1 MLLTVDI
8 GNTHT
13 VIGIFSKN
21 ILMADWRI
29 KTDRQGTSH
38 EIASTLYGLMA
49 MKEISFAQID
59 SFIMACVVPQ
69 VQGNWLNFANTI
81 VDKPIQVD
89 HQMETGLKVVTD
101 NPAEVG
107 ADRIVNA
114 VAAFDKYASPLIIV
128 DFGTAITLDCVSG
141 QAEYLGGAI
150 APGLGISLDALGNQ
164 TAKLPRVD
172 ISTPPQ
178 KAIGTTTIGAIKAG
192 ILFGYGGMIDGL
204 ITRIKK
210 EFLPEKPKTIATGGM
225 AGLIAPYSEHIEEIE
240 PQLTITGLLL
250 LHEKCRQTTTPS

>member
-13 VIGIFSKN
+13 VIGIFSGN
-21 ILMADWRI
+21 RLVADWRI
-29 KTDRQGTSH
+29 KTDRQGTAH
-38 EIASTLYGLMA
+38 EIAATLYGLMA
-49 MKEISFAQID
+49 MKEISFSQID
-59 SFIMACVVPQ
+59 GFIMACVVPQ
-69 VQGNWLNFANTI
+69 VQGNWLSFANTI
-81 VDKPIQVD
+81 VDNPVQVN
-89 HQMETGLKVVTD
+89 HQMETGLKVVTE

-150 APGLGISLDALGNQ
+150 APGLGISLDALGKQ

-178 KAIGTTTIGAIKAG
+178 KAIGTTTIEAIKAG

-204 ITRIKK
+204 IVRIQK
-210 EFLPEKPKTIATGGM
+210 EFLPEKPKAIATGGM
-225 AGLIAPYSEHIEEIE
+225 AALITPYSEYIEAVE
-240 PQLTITGLLL
+240 PQLTIRGLLL
-250 LHEKCRQTTTPS
+250 LHEKSRQTTISS